1 MATAFFGHRGT
12 HLRRYAMATKAGLEI
27 GPSTIFDARPSL
39 VEPTVMHLG
48 RILEEHS
55 KAGPLA
61 APPLGLGGALAGV

>member
-1 MATAFFGHRGT
+1 
-12 HLRRYAMATKAGLEI
+12 MATKAGLEI

-48 RILEEHS
+48 HILEEHS